1 MSYSKSG
8 TKREI
13 YSDTG
18 PLQEIRKISTRQS
31 KLTSKETRKG
41 RKKLKL
47 KVNRRK
53 KIINIRA
60 DIEEGIHRAW
70 TPS

>member
-18 PLQEIRKISTRQS
+18 LLQEIRKISDNLS
-31 KLTSKETRKG
+31 SHL
-41 RKKLKL
+41 KK
-47 KVNRRK
+47 
-53 KIINIRA
+53 
-60 DIEEGIHRAW
+60 
-70 TPS
+70 P